1 MENNKIITD
10 KLITDKLEAKGYLEY
25 HDMEENKA
33 WDLLEK
39 HYDCDVWDQWS
50 NKHFD
55 FYCYEETTAD
65 GYTVYIATN
74 NPDSV
79 CVSEDIYYYEND
91 LSDEIVEAIVN
102 GENMYID
109 DLDAHYFIDAVEKAY
124 GQMVNNI
131 KEKIENKLIEQGYE
145 HENANEAIA

>member
-1 MENNKIITD
+1 MGPGTPGIDLESK
-10 KLITDKLEAKGYLEY
+10 KLE
-25 HDMEENKA
+25 HF
-33 WDLLEK
+33 
-39 HYDCDVWDQWS
+39 H
-50 NKHFD
+50 KHFD